1 MTDIGNKVKQPAI
14 SKKWLYGSLAIA
26 ALLIGLFLDNDA
38 FAAQNNLASN
48 AVEQVKIDKEEGD
61 VEIITDMTLDN
72 DDFESY
78 ADDLLEDDLLEG
90 DFTEDSFLE
99 EDFSKQDQED

>member
-1 MTDIGNKVKQPAI
+1 MTTTDNNAKRAVI

-38 FAAQNNLASN
+38 FAAQDNPAPN
-48 AVEQVKIDKEEGD
+48 AVEQVKINNEEGD
-61 VEIITDMTLDN
+61 VEIVSDMDMDN

-78 ADDLLEDDLLEG
+78 EDNFLEDD
-90 DFTEDSFLE
+90 SLE
-99 EDFSKQDQED
+99 ED